1 MGKSGKKLSV
11 KFSAI
16 IDKIR
21 FKGYM
26 LMFTACRTRLI
37 NDQISKWMS
46 TVQGKKQVLNLGVGF
61 DTRAFWLECLKNI
74 DQYIE
79 VDVEKVMNLKAKILE
94 EQGAKPLCKRVT
106 ISMDFSKESVKD
118 LHKHGVDNSTPTC
131 WVLEG
136 LVMYLTG
143 K

>member
-1 MGKSGKKLSV
+1 
-11 KFSAI
+11 
-16 IDKIR
+16 
-21 FKGYM
+21 
-26 LMFTACRTRLI
+26 
-37 NDQISKWMS
+37 MS

-61 DTRAFWLECLKNI
+61 DTRAFWLKCLKNI